1 MARQYV
7 IHAKVGTH
15 SSTALRLWFD
25 KDCNAN
31 IGDKIL
37 AIPEILY
44 QGLHSRWKNIKNNG
58 HWNWYRITDL
68 EPIVFVT
75 ELEVYSKGDV

>member
-1 MARQYV
+1 MARQWV
-7 IHAKVGTH
+7 IHAKIGTH
-15 SSTALRLWFD
+15 SSLALRLWFD

-37 AIPEILY
+37 AIEETLY

-58 HWNWYRITDL
+58 NWKWYRITDL

-75 ELEVYSKGDV
+75 ELGTYRPVKK